1 MRNIAKVTALT
12 ATLVLSSAANASLIE
27 YNGYSLDTDTNI
39 VTDGSLEWLS
49 WTLTDGMSMT
59 EAFTTFQSDGWA
71 IANEDHVSG
80 LMNDFFGDVLVWDND
95 AESNQFA
102 WYAFQSGEDITTDF
116 ALQFNSLFGSTWGN
130 SNAKDFPIQSNAY
143 YNSERVNGVS
153 VYSDSTYYGQS
164 DGQLRLYA
172 SGISGGASSSWG
184 VALVREVQNDSISV
198 PEPGSVAL
206 LGMGVLA
213 LLRLKR
219 K

>member
-1 MRNIAKVTALT
+1 MSLKNIAI
-12 ATLVLSSAANASLIE
+12 LVLALSITNTAFASLIT
-27 YNGYSLDTDTNI
+27 YNGYTLDTDTNI
-39 VTDGSLEWLS
+39 ITDGEVEWLS
-49 WTLTDGMSMT
+49 WTLTDGMSMST
-59 EAFTTFQSDGWA
+59 ALTTFQSDGWE

-80 LMNDFFGDVLVWDND
+80 LMNDFFGDVLVWDNN

-102 WYAFQSGEDITTDF
+102 WYAFQAGEDVNTDF
-116 ALQFNSLFGSTWGN
+116 ALQFNSLFGVTWGN
-130 SNAKDFPIQSNAY
+130 PNATDFPVQSNAY
-143 YNSERVNGVS
+143 YNSDRINGVS

-184 VALVREVQNDSISV
+184 VALVREAQSESTDV
-198 PEPGSVAL
+198 PEPGSLAVFGISI
-206 LGMGVLA
+206 LG